1 MQMKQFQ
8 EEAKV
13 ALSLR
18 NDLNELQ
25 HMRKEN
31 ERLKKE
37 WQRYKNLS
45 QNTLLL
51 TEEKLSLSTELKH
64 VKEQRDL
71 LAVCNKRLK
80 SFGTGFISQ
89 VIP

>member
-13 ALSLR
+13 ALALR
-18 NDLNELQ
+18 NDLNELHQ
-25 HMRKEN
+25 LRKEN

-51 TEEKLSLSTELKH
+51 TEEKLSLSSELKH

-71 LAVCNKRLK
+71 LAVCY
-80 SFGTGFISQ
+80 
-89 VIP
+89 

>member
-1 MQMKQFQ
+1 MKQFQ